1 MLDEEIRLAAF
12 QLGDLKAPRPDGFSI
27 CFFQKDWMVVG
38 KEVFSMVLFL
48 LKEVN
53 QMFIALIPK
62 ANNPVEVSQ
71 FRPIILCN
79 FLNKII
85 VKCLANQLKLIDRNI
100 SPNQAAFVPGGL
112 IQDSIIIAHKAF
124 HYLNCKKKGKVKDFA
139 FKIDL
144 IKAYDKLER
153 DFLVACMSKMGFAQ
167 K

>member
-1 MLDEEIRLAAF
+1 MRWRKNPGWNSKEKVRELNEE
-12 QLGDLKAPRPDGFSI
+12 LKSVQVENVDGS
-27 CFFQKDWMVVG
+27 
-38 KEVFSMVLFL
+38 
-48 LKEVN
+48 
-53 QMFIALIPK
+53 
-62 ANNPVEVSQ
+62 
-71 FRPIILCN
+71 
-79 FLNKII
+79 
-85 VKCLANQLKLIDRNI
+85 LKLIDRNI